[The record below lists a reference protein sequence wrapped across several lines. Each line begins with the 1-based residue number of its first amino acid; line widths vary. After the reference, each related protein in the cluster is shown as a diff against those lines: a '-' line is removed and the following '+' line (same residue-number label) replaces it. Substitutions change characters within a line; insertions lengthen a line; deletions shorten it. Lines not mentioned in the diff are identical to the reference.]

1 MVITLTRAT
10 ATECAAFYNYF
21 ALEIDSFLALSADHA
36 GAFEA
41 RQIFRLDF
49 DFHPL
54 LVEKDF
60 VGEFRVGFLLAGVLA
75 EFRKHFVG
83 SLLGRFSRG
92 DTHGTAGLQV
102 DESGGN
108 FAPIAEFQR
117 ALAASAGGAARD
129 GVRDAA
135 LDFDVG
141 DDRLAVG

>member
-1 MVITLTRAT
+1 MVITFTRAS

-75 EFRKHFVG
+75 EFRKHFAG

-102 DESGGN
+102 ADSGAN
-108 FAPIAEFQR
+108 LAPITEFQH
-117 ALAASAGGAARD
+117 ALSEA
-129 GVRDAA
+129 
-135 LDFDVG
+135 
-141 DDRLAVG
+141 AVGGQPDGR

>member
-1 MVITLTRAT
+1 MVITFTRAS

-75 EFRKHFVG
+75 EFRKHFAG

-108 FAPIAEFQR
+108 FSPIAEFQPALTQSAVGDQR
-117 ALAASAGGAARD
+117 A
-129 GVRDAA
+129 GVRYATI
-135 LDFDVG
+135 DFYV
-141 DDRLAVG
+141 VT